1 MRDMSGSSSFGSLGA
16 GRVRGAAPS
25 AARPDAA
32 ASRADGGDDWRQS
45 FVDEFCER
53 DLVPGMPRASMRVL
67 GWMVVCTPGVQSA
80 QQIMEELRLSAGS
93 VSTAV
98 NALHDNGI
106 LERVVRAGDR
116 HVYYRLRAYAWE
128 NVLEARFRT
137 IGEVR
142 RAADRSLRAS
152 GGEADQRLR
161 DLRDLCGRVELGL
174 AEILHRG
181 ASAGAAQA
189 KRAWRTGLTPFG
201 QES

>member
-1 MRDMSGSSSFGSLGA
+1 MSGSSSFGPLGA

-25 AARPDAA
+25 AARRG
-32 ASRADGGDDWRQS
+32 ASASGAGRGDDWRQS
-45 FVDEFCER
+45 FVEDFCER

-67 GWMVVCTPGVQSA
+67 GWMFVCTPGVQSA
-80 QQIMEELRLSAGS
+80 RQIMEELRLSAGS
-93 VSTAV
+93 VSAAV

-106 LERVVRAGDR
+106 LERAVRAGDR
-116 HVYYRLRAYAWE
+116 HVYYRLRPHAWE

-137 IGEVR
+137 IAEVR

-161 DLRDLCGRVELGL
+161 DLREMCGRVELGL

-181 ASAGAAQA
+181 ASAAAQQA